1 MRLHRLLCRAFGPFG
16 DEIEIDFDR
25 LSHAGIFLIHG
36 PTGGGKTS
44 ILDALCFA
52 LYADVPGARPA
63 GRSLQSQHA
72 PSGSVPEVSVEFT
85 AGGRRLRVTRSPE
98 FVRAKKRGTGD
109 TVVPAKV
116 LVEEAEGAGWRAV
129 TTRSDEAGL
138 VVRRAVG
145 LGLDQFSRVV
155 LLPQGE
161 FATFLRATPED
172 RRAVLERLFDVSRY
186 GQIEAW
192 LVEQRREA
200 DHAVSA
206 TQHQVDAALHRL
218 NGLIELL
225 PETSRSDFPELSA
238 DMDGLGDVVS
248 RLIGATHQHAAEQAA
263 RRDRADARLRAAEDA
278 LRANIPLVTAYD
290 RGAAAE
296 ATLAALAEREPTLLG
311 QAEQLAAHER
321 ARTISGDLR
330 ALERATRQHEAART
344 SAQAALRASAR
355 EFPGVGAFTDL
366 SAFTH
371 EGSEVMSLVSGRSA
385 PIGRLQHLSRRAT
398 DVAGVVARCKQELT
412 TAEARATAADHA
424 HTSVHKHAEQTR
436 VEVAVA
442 EAAVARTAYLQQ
454 QHTEAARILEVRTE
468 WEQAREEHRV
478 AADAALAATES
489 AQRAGTELL
498 ELQRRRIEGMAG
510 ELAAGLSPGMPCTVC
525 GSVEHPRPASAGEV
539 VTAAEVSTAQ
549 EAFDRAH
556 DLATQAASDVAR
568 WAAVVGAKAKDL
580 GEDTRDRETL
590 VAALEAVATELAAVE
605 TEGARLAAAV
615 ARQQESSLRA
625 EQAVTT
631 RTTALEAVG
640 AARGL
645 LTAARADREQVRGE
659 LAAALA
665 EHADCP
671 CELALDGP
679 RGVRGQKDCLNKSD
693 DPDDS
698 DDTDDSDDSDDSGQ
712 LLGLICEIEETVS
725 RHGRLATLLETAAA
739 NQQSV
744 SAAASDV
751 ADLTGILSDRC
762 AALGFSA
769 ISVAQSALLSDTE
782 AQAITDALRTTGE
795 QRATALATLAEPE
808 VVAAQSRPRP
818 DLDVLAA
825 AADAAKTALLIA
837 GSEETVASAAAR
849 DADAVGATVL
859 ELAARWTQQVHTART
874 ISHLADTVTGIGADN
889 ALRMRLSAFVLAG
902 RLERIVDLAN
912 ERLAVIASG
921 RYRLAHT
928 DALSGSGRR
937 SGLGLT
943 VHDQWTGAT
952 RDPATLSGGEAFMA
966 SLALALGLADAVHLE
981 AGGVDLQTLFID
993 EGFGTLDDESLEQ
1006 VMGVLDTLREGGRS
1020 VGVVSH
1026 VADLRSRI
1034 PVQLR
1039 VDKTTVGSTV
1049 AVLSQ
1054 SA

>member
-1 MRLHRLLCRAFGPFG
+1 MRLHRLVCRAFGPFA

-25 LSHAGIFLIHG
+25 LSDAGIFLIHG

-72 PSGSVPEVSVEFT
+72 PSGSVPEVSMEFT

-109 TVVPAKV
+109 RVVPAKV

-145 LGLDQFSRVV
+145 LGLEQFSRVV

-186 GQIEAW
+186 GQIESW

-206 TQHQVDAALHRL
+206 TQHQVDAALNRL

-225 PETSRSDFPELSA
+225 PEPARSDFPELSA
-238 DMDGLGDVVS
+238 DMDGLDDVVS

-296 ATLAALAEREPTLLG
+296 ATLAALAEREPTLRG

-330 ALERATRQHEAART
+330 ALERATRQHEAALT

-398 DVAGVVARCKQELT
+398 DVAGVVARCEQDLT
-412 TAEARATAADHA
+412 TAEAQATAADHA
-424 HTSVHKHAEQTR
+424 HTSAHKHAEHAR

-442 EAAVARTAYLQQ
+442 EAAVARTAYLQH

-468 WEQAREEHRV
+468 WEQARQEHRV

-510 ELAAGLSPGMPCTVC
+510 ELAAGLSPGKPCAVC
-525 GSVEHPRPASAGEV
+525 GSVEHPRPASAGEI

-590 VAALEAVATELAAVE
+590 VAALDAVATELAAVE

-615 ARQQESSLRA
+615 ARQQESILRV

-645 LTAARADREQVRGE
+645 LTAARTDREQVRGE
-659 LAAALA
+659 LAATLA

-671 CELALDGP
+671 CEVPLDDP

-693 DPDDS
+693 DPEDS
-698 DDTDDSDDSDDSGQ
+698 DDSDDSDDSGQ
-712 LLGLICEIEETVS
+712 LRGLISDIQQTVS
-725 RHGRLATLLETAAA
+725 RHDRLATLLETAAA
-739 NQQSV
+739 HQQSV

-782 AQAITDALRTTGE
+782 AQATTDALRTTGE

-818 DLDVLAA
+818 DVDVLAA

-837 GSEETVASAAAR
+837 GSDETVASAAAR
-849 DADAVGATVL
+849 DADIVGATVL

-1049 AVLSQ
+1049 TVLSQ